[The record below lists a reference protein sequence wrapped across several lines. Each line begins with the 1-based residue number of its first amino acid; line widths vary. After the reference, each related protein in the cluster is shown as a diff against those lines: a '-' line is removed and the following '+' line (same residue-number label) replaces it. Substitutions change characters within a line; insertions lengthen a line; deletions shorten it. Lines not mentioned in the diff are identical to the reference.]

1 MIDRVNKKKSS
12 LDSSLWRKKL
22 IKLFARIHQTTQR
35 VFTVRSLPMIVA
47 VSICAI
53 TMVLSHTLLTN
64 DRHSI
69 EKAINLEATNTKI
82 LIAHEVQEQISGL
95 VNMAKQWEKLGKPSK
110 EIWEAQAAFYL
121 ESCKSCQAIQWVDPS
136 FNVSWSLPVVGDR
149 TEPNFNLELK
159 QQIAQ
164 AIATKERKV
173 IVSHSINLKQGGK
186 GFLVYVPIV
195 RKDKFAGFIV
205 GIFRFKELFD
215 ILFDSLKLS
224 SEVTYAV
231 SIYDRNETIYSSIV
245 ERNLAANSW
254 SKTTRIQLYNIAW
267 QIQVFPLHNSLI
279 QKQSPLP
286 IVILF
291 GGFLMAGLVAWTVYL
306 TQLSRRRAQTFERVN
321 QRLGKEISQRQRV
334 EERLKE
340 TTRLQR
346 AILDSANYTIIST
359 DVNGTILTFN
369 PTAERLL
376 RYNASEVV
384 GKTTPLLFHNFK
396 EISKHA
402 EDLSQELGVM
412 IEPGFEVFVTRAL
425 LGKIEES
432 EWTYITKNITDT
444 AQISIPSDI
453 TNFLENDNRSYF
465 PVLLS
470 VTALR
475 DLEANITGFLFIGS
489 DITQRKQAEASLQR
503 QRELLEVTLASIGDA
518 VIATDKLANITF
530 INPWAEVLTGW
541 PAQEALGRQID
552 QVFCMI
558 DERSRQEVK
567 SPVQQVLQTK
577 VAFELS
583 DRTLLRPRSGQEIPI
598 DQNCTPIFRNTGSLY
613 GAVLVFRNTTVRRQ
627 AENALREAEA
637 KYRNI
642 FENAVEGIFQ
652 TTFDGQFINV
662 NPALVAIYG
671 YESAADLM
679 QNITNIK
686 TQVYVDPN
694 RRDEFVSLMQQH
706 DAVFRF
712 ESQIYRQDG
721 TKIWISENARIVR
734 DSEGQPL
741 YYEGSVEDISQRK
754 QVEAALLESQER
766 WQLAVRGNN
775 DGIWD
780 WNVKTNQTFFSPRW
794 KEMIGYQDHEIANHF
809 SEWEKRIHP
818 EDVPRT
824 MQTVKEHFAQQT
836 PFYII
841 EHRILCKDGTYKW
854 ILARG
859 QAIWDEAGNPVRMTG
874 SHTDITLAKQAES
887 ALKESEE
894 WFRNLVETSS
904 DWVWEV
910 DANDFYTYA
919 SPKVR
924 ELLGY
929 EPEELLG
936 KTPFDLMPPEELA
949 RVANFFYAIA
959 AAQEPFNCVENTNL
973 HKNGH
978 LVVLESSG
986 VPIFNA
992 DGTFR
997 GYRGMD
1003 RDITD
1008 RKQSD
1013 FQLRASLKEK
1023 EVLLKEIHHR
1033 VKNNLQVISS
1043 LLKLQAGYIDDEN
1056 VQSLFT
1062 ESYNRVRSM
1071 ALIHEKLYQ
1080 TSNLAKIEAGDYIRN
1095 LVDNLFRSYN
1105 ISTQKID
1112 LCLKVDKI
1120 LLDVDTAVPCGLIIN
1135 EIVSN
1140 ALKYAFTHQKCGEI
1154 SIHFIKK
1161 DSDYLLLSIK
1171 DNGTGLPPDFNLEES
1186 ESLGLQLVVNLTEQL
1201 EGTLTYGSN
1210 GGTCFKILF
1219 KQVIRGD
1226 TKSW

>member
-1 MIDRVNKKKSS
+1 MIYRANQKNPS
-12 LDSSLWRKKL
+12 LDSSLWQKKL

-53 TMVLSHTLLTN
+53 TVVLSHTLLTN

-69 EKAINLEATNTKI
+69 EKAINLEVTNTKI

-95 VNMAKQWEKLGKPSK
+95 VNMAKQWEKSGKPSK

-149 TEPNFNLELK
+149 TEQNFNLELK

-195 RKDKFAGFIV
+195 REDKFAGFIV
-205 GIFRFKELFD
+205 GVFRFKELFN
-215 ILFDSLKLS
+215 ILFNSLKLS
-224 SEVTYAV
+224 SEVTYAL
-231 SIYDRNETIYSSIV
+231 SIYDRSETIYSSISD
-245 ERNLAANSW
+245 RNLAANSW
-254 SKTTRIQLYNIAW
+254 SKTNRIQLYNIAW
-267 QIQVFPLHNSLI
+267 QIQVFPLQNSLI

-376 RYNASEVV
+376 RYNASEVI

-412 IEPGFEVFVTRAL
+412 IEPGFEVFVTRSL

-444 AQISIPSDI
+444 PQISIPSDI

-541 PAQEALGRQID
+541 SAQEALGRQID

-558 DERSRQEVK
+558 DERSRQEVQ

-662 NPALVAIYG
+662 NPALIAIYG
-671 YESAADLM
+671 YESAADII

-694 RRDEFVSLMQQH
+694 RRDEFASLMQQH
-706 DAVFRF
+706 DALFRF

-794 KEMIGYQDHEIANHF
+794 KQMIGYEDHEIANHF

-824 MQTVKEHFAQQT
+824 MQTVKEHFTQQT
-836 PFYII
+836 PFYIV

-959 AAQEPFNCVENTNL
+959 AAQEPFNCVENTNI
-973 HKNGH
+973 HKDGH

-1008 RKQSD
+1008 RKRSD

-1080 TSNLAKIEAGDYIRN
+1080 TSNLAKIDAADYIRN

-1140 ALKYAFTHQKCGEI
+1140 ALKYAFNNQKCGEI

-1161 DSDYLLLSIK
+1161 DRDYLLLSIK
-1171 DNGTGLPPDFNLEES
+1171 DNGKGLPPDFNLEES

-1201 EGTLTYGSN
+1201 EGTLNYGSN

-1219 KQVIRGD
+1219 KPTIRGD